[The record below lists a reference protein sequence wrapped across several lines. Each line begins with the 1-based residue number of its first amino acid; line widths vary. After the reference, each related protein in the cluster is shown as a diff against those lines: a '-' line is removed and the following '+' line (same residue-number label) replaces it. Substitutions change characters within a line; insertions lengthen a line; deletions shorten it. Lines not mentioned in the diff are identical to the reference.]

1 MTPLDALYAATLPIF
16 AAALLPDRR
25 RFAELTS
32 SMARLL
38 SPPTYRPA
46 DVLLHAVS
54 VGEVRVA
61 AALAHHLQQKIF
73 STLITTTTK
82 RGLQTAAKTGLP
94 FAPAP
99 PDFSCAVN
107 RLLRR
112 VNPKVLVLVELEL
125 WPNLVL
131 SAARRCA
138 VVIANARM
146 TETSFAKYLFAK
158 RILTPIIKRVDLVLA
173 QNPIYAE
180 RFLRLG
186 FWRVEAVGNIK
197 YDAAP
202 TPISVGEREAIR
214 RELGI
219 GREDFTIVGGSTY
232 MVEEEALLEACRG
245 YAGKGIR
252 VVLAPRQG
260 DHFAEL
266 EEAIKRR
273 GLRSARRSSPSTSEW
288 DVLIVDTVGELVRI
302 YGAADVAFVGGT
314 LFAGKGG
321 HNVIEPAGLGVGV
334 VCGPHYENFRDA
346 VVMLK
351 AARGLVVVDDAAEL
365 KQKLKALFEDRLSVK
380 KMGEAAAKAV
390 NLARGAT
397 ERTAQKIAELIS
409 FPSSPHASSV
419 P

>member
-16 AAALLPDRR
+16 AAALLPDKR
-25 RFAELTS
+25 RFGELTS
-32 SMARLL
+32 SVARLF
-38 SPPTYRPA
+38 SPPAYRCA

-61 AALAHHLQQKIF
+61 AAVAHYLLRKGL
-73 STLITTTTK
+73 STLITATTR

-112 VNPKVLVLVELEL
+112 VSPKVLVLVELEL

-131 SAARRCA
+131 AAARRCA
-138 VVIANARM
+138 LVIANARM
-146 TETSFAKYLFAK
+146 TEAAFARYLAAK
-158 RILTPIIKRVDLVLA
+158 PILTPIIKRVDLVLA
-173 QNPIYAE
+173 QNPLYAE

-186 FWRVEAVGNIK
+186 FERVEAVGNIK

-202 TPISVGEREAIR
+202 TPISAEEREAIR
-214 RELGI
+214 QELGV
-219 GREDFTIVGGSTY
+219 GKGDFVVVGGSTY
-232 MVEEEALLEACRG
+232 RVEEEGLLEACRD
-245 YAGKGIR
+245 YIGKGMR

-260 DHFAEL
+260 DHFPQL
-266 EEAIKRR
+266 EEAIRRR
-273 GLRSARRSSPSTSEW
+273 GLRFARRSSQPTSEW

-302 YGAADVAFVGGT
+302 YAAADVAFVGGT

-334 VCGPHYENFRDA
+334 VCGKHYENFKDA

-351 AARGLVVVDDAAEL
+351 AAGGLVVVDDAAEL
-365 KQKLKALFEDRLSVK
+365 KQQLKA
-380 KMGEAAAKAV
+380 
-390 NLARGAT
+390 
-397 ERTAQKIAELIS
+397 
-409 FPSSPHASSV
+409 
-419 P
+419 

>member
-16 AAALLPDRR
+16 AAALLPDKR

-32 SMARLL
+32 SVARLF
-38 SPPTYRPA
+38 SPPAYRCA

-61 AALAHHLQQKIF
+61 AALAHHLLQKGL
-73 STLITTTTK
+73 STLITTTTR

-112 VNPKVLVLVELEL
+112 VSPKVLVLVELEL

-131 SAARRCA
+131 AAARRCA
-138 VVIANARM
+138 LVIANARM
-146 TETSFAKYLFAK
+146 TEAAFARYLAVK
-158 RILTPIIKRVDLVLA
+158 PILAPIIKRVDLVLA
-173 QNPIYAE
+173 QNPLYAE

-186 FWRVEAVGNIK
+186 FERVEAVGNIK

-202 TPISVGEREAIR
+202 TPVSAEEREAVR
-214 RELGI
+214 QELGV
-219 GREDFTIVGGSTY
+219 GKGDFVVVGGSTY
-232 MVEEEALLEACRG
+232 MVEEEALLEACRDCVG
-245 YAGKGIR
+245 RGMR

-260 DHFAEL
+260 DHFPQL
-266 EEAIKRR
+266 EEAIRRR
-273 GLRSARRSSPSTSEW
+273 GLRPARRSSKPTSKW

-302 YGAADVAFVGGT
+302 YAAADLAFVGGT

-334 VCGPHYENFRDA
+334 VCGKHYENFKDA

-351 AARGLVVVDDAAEL
+351 AAGGLVVVDDAAEL
-365 KQKLKALFEDRLSVK
+365 KQRLKAFFEDRLSAK

-397 ERTAQKIAELIS
+397 EKTAQKIAELICL
-409 FPSSPHASSV
+409 PSC
-419 P
+419 

>member
-16 AAALLPDRR
+16 ATALLPDKR

-32 SMARLL
+32 SMARLF

-61 AALAHHLQQKIF
+61 AALAHHLHKKGL

-112 VNPKVLVLVELEL
+112 VNPKALVLVELEL

-138 VVIANARM
+138 TVIANARM
-146 TETSFAKYLFAK
+146 TEASFARYLIAK
-158 RILTPIIKRVDLVLA
+158 RIVAPIIKRVDLVLA
-173 QNPIYAE
+173 QNPVYAE

-186 FWRVEAVGNIK
+186 FGRVEAVGNIK

-202 TPISVGEREAIR
+202 TAISAEEREAIR

-219 GREDFTIVGGSTY
+219 GKDDFVVVGGSTY
-232 MVEEEALLEACRG
+232 MVEEEALLEACKD
-245 YAGKGIR
+245 YVGKGVR

-260 DHFAEL
+260 DHFSEL
-266 EEAIKRR
+266 EEATRKR
-273 GLRSARRSSPSTSEW
+273 GLRFARRSAAPTSDW

-334 VCGPHYENFRDA
+334 VCGSHYENFKDA

-351 AARGLVVVDDAAEL
+351 AAGGLVVVDDAAEL
-365 KQKLKALFEDRLSVK
+365 KKKLKAFFEDRLSVG

-397 ERTAQKIAELIS
+397 ERTAQKIAGFI
-409 FPSSPHASSV
+409 SSPRAS
-419 P
+419 